1 MFSNGNWTGVAACIA
16 LAIACIQTT
25 AVRADDFSGTA
36 LTMGVYECHD
46 QLFNIDPVMMF
57 GLIDATSYKN
67 YDGDVGSYAFDQAS
81 GVIQVGLQT
90 GAPARFVRIG
100 TTVFRA
106 LNEDGTLAGFVC
118 PLNPAKDPNSPPW

>member
-1 MFSNGNWTGVAACIA
+1 MFSGSRWTGVAACIA
-16 LAIACIQTT
+16 LAVGLQTT
-25 AVRADDFSGTA
+25 AIRADDFSGTA

-46 QLFNIDPVMMF
+46 QMANIDTVMMF

-67 YDGDVGSYAFDQAS
+67 YDGDVGGYAFDRES
-81 GVIQVGLQT
+81 GIIQIGLQT

-100 TTVFRA
+100 ATAFRA

-118 PLNPAKDPNSPPW
+118 PLNPSKDPNSPPW

>member
-1 MFSNGNWTGVAACIA
+1 MFSNTKWTCIAACVA
-16 LAIACIQTT
+16 LASGWAQTT
-25 AVRADDFSGTA
+25 LVRADDFAGTP

-57 GLIDATSYKN
+57 GLLDDTIYKN
-67 YDGDVGSYAFDQAS
+67 YDGDVGSYAFDQES
-81 GVIQVGLQT
+81 GIIQVGLQT

-100 TTVFRA
+100 ATLFRA
-106 LNEDGTLAGFVC
+106 MNEDGTLAGFVC

>member
-1 MFSNGNWTGVAACIA
+1 MFSSGRWTDVAACIA
-16 LAIACIQTT
+16 LAVACFQTT
-25 AVRADDFSGTA
+25 AIRADDFTGTA

-57 GLIDATSYKN
+57 GLLDDTSYKN
-67 YDGDVGSYAFDQAS
+67 YDGDVGSYAFDQES
-81 GVIQVGLQT
+81 GILQVGLQT
-90 GAPARFVRIG
+90 GAPARFLRIE

-118 PLNPAKDPNSPPW
+118 PLNAAKDPNSPPW